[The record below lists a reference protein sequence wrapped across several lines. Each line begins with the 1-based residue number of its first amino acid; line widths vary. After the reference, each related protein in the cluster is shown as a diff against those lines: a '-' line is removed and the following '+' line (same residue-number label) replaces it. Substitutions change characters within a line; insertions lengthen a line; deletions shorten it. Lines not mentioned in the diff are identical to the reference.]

1 MLEKGHG
8 KYPKAGFCELKTDL
22 SAMEIIHY
30 ELNISNLC
38 FVWIALIN
46 LKEIHNLWSTIDV
59 YGLLS

>member
-8 KYPKAGFCELKTDL
+8 KWPKARFGELKTDL
-22 SAMEIIHY
+22 SAMEIIYH

-38 FVWIALIN
+38 VVWIALKN
-46 LKEIHNLWSTIDV
+46 LKEIHNLWNTIDV